1 MGAHRLYRL
10 YRHGGG
16 GDSLKAYDAVQLA
29 AGLALQGTLTARH
42 IRLSFVSRDDALLTA
57 ARAEGLSVDNPLWHT
72 DVNL

>member
-1 MGAHRLYRL
+1 MVSRVIYSAASLRA
-10 YRHGGG
+10 RHP
-16 GDSLKAYDAVQLA
+16 LKAYDAVQLA

>member
-1 MGAHRLYRL
+1 MVSRVIYSAASLCA
-10 YRHGGG
+10 RHP
-16 GDSLKAYDAVQLA
+16 LKAYDAVQLA